1 MAWSEDELRRRL
13 EARAEELGAPLRKLL
28 IDAGIGHDT
37 IDKVPAS
44 GRRIDTLIKFASALR
59 WTLADVMGHNMLG
72 RISRE
77 LSAKAF
83 ASAERIVARLPG
95 EAQTRENLVQLH
107 ADIYDALAARQR
119 DGRPIDSETLRAYEE
134 ALIAAWE
141 GRAVLPRAPG
151 NTA

>member
-1 MAWSEDELRRRL
+1 MAWSEDDFRKRAD
-13 EARAEELGAPLRKLL
+13 ARAEELGTPLRKLL
-28 IDAGIGHDT
+28 IDAGVGHDT
-37 IDKVPAS
+37 LDKVPAS
-44 GRRIDTLIKFASALR
+44 GRRIDTLVKVAQALR

-83 ASAERIVARLPG
+83 VSAERILARLPG

-107 ADIYDALAARQR
+107 ADIYDALAGRQR
-119 DGRPIDSETLRAYEE
+119 DGRPIDDETLRAYEE

-141 GRAVLPRAPG
+141 GRAAPPRAP
-151 NTA
+151 

>member
-1 MAWSEDELRRRL
+1 MAWSEEEFRRRAD
-13 EARAEELGAPLRKLL
+13 ARAEELGVPLRKLL

-37 IDKVPAS
+37 LDKVPAS
-44 GRRIDTLIKFASALR
+44 GRRIDTLVKVAQALR

-83 ASAERIVARLPG
+83 VSAERILARLSG
-95 EAQTRENLVQLH
+95 DAQTRENLVQLH
-107 ADIYDALAARQR
+107 ADIYDALAGRQR
-119 DGRPIDSETLRAYEE
+119 DGRPIDDETLRAYEE

-141 GRAVLPRAPG
+141 GRGAPPQ
-151 NTA
+151 AP